1 MKILMTGS
9 SGLIGTAL
17 TGALEARG
25 DEVIRL
31 VRRPARSPGEVSWD
45 PNTERGGVDPAVLA
59 GVGAA
64 VNLAAGP
71 PPARFPAC

>member
-31 VRRPARSPGEVSWD
+31 VRRPARSSVRS
-45 PNTERGGVDPAVLA
+45 RGTRTPS
-59 GVGAA
+59 
-64 VNLAAGP
+64 AAGWTRP
-71 PPARFPAC
+71 RLRAWGPR

>member
-31 VRRPARSPGEVSWD
+31 VRRPARSG
-45 PNTERGGVDPAVLA
+45 R
-59 GVGAA
+59 
-64 VNLAAGP
+64 
-71 PPARFPAC
+71 